1 MNLISTLKNNWR
13 DITAGI
19 LITIIAAVA
28 ADFVTNLSIK
38 QNGLIWL
45 ANVAVVLQ
53 GAAKF
58 FAANM
63 IAFLCF
69 ALAWPTINK
78 FSNDNFVQVWT
89 EKFNDKERLIAVL
102 AVACIYVLAAS
113 ISLGA

>member
-1 MNLISTLKNNWR
+1 MNLLNTLKNNWR
-13 DITAGI
+13 DIVVGLAVTV
-19 LITIIAAVA
+19 LAAVA
-28 ADFVTNLSIK
+28 ADVVTNLSIK

-69 ALAWPTINK
+69 AVAWPTVNK
-78 FSNDNFVQVWT
+78 FSNDNFLAVWT
-89 EKFNDKERLIAVL
+89 EEFSAKEKLIAVL
-102 AVACIYVLAAS
+102 AVASIYVLAAS
-113 ISLGA
+113 TCISA

>member
-13 DITAGI
+13 DIVAGI
-19 LITIIAAVA
+19 VITVLAAIAADV
-28 ADFVTNLSIK
+28 VSNLSIK
-38 QNGLIWL
+38 QDGLIWL

-69 ALAWPTINK
+69 AVAWPTVNK

-89 EKFNDKERLIAVL
+89 DKFNDKERLIVVL
-102 AVACIYVLAAS
+102 AVASVYVVAAS
-113 ISLGA
+113 ISLNA